1 MDKLKTAK
9 QHNAEAGVMESVIT
23 CGSKDFILPP
33 EVSVELVGII
43 RQAREEGKKAGIK
56 EVVDWIKEQVLTTQ
70 NIINVYP
77 EDLQAQLKEWGID
90 A

>member
-56 EVVDWIKEQVLTTQ
+56 EVVDWVNKNREYSNFNRLW
-70 NIINVYP
+70 
-77 EDLQAQLKEWGID
+77 QAQLKEWGID